1 VTTRG
6 DEVARFQRVDPK
18 VDLPAME
25 REVLGF
31 WRDARIFEK
40 SLELRNG
47 APEWVFYEGPPTA
60 NGRPGI
66 QHAESRTFKDLYPR
80 FRTMTGYNVPRKAGW
95 DCHGL
100 PVELEIEKEIGTR
113 TKRDIE
119 AFGIAEFNRRCRES
133 VTRYV
138 EDWERFTERL
148 GFWIDLSQAYWT
160 MDTEYIESV
169 WWSLKEL
176 HRQGL
181 LYEAHRS
188 VAYCPR
194 CGTALSDHEVALGYT
209 TVTDPSVFVKFP
221 VTEPSRPEL
230 SGAAL
235 VAWTTTPW
243 TLLANLGL
251 AVAEGEQYVVA
262 EQGGERL
269 VVAERLIDQVL
280 GDGARIATS
289 LKGRSLVG
297 TRYAPP
303 YPNVDD
309 TGVHR
314 VVAGDFVGMDEGTG
328 IVHIAP
334 GFGPEDLDVGHR
346 EGWPVYRP
354 IDDDGRFT
362 DETPVKLVRGRAVKE
377 ADPDI
382 IEDLRQRGVLVRAE
396 TYEHTYPLCWRCD
409 TPLLYMARTSWYIRT
424 TARKDRLLEVN
435 ESVNWF
441 PENVKHGR
449 YGDWLRN
456 NVDWALSRERYWGTP
471 LPVWRCDEGHV
482 TVIGSLTELSHLA
495 GRDVTT
501 VDPHRPVI
509 DDVTF
514 GCPECGLDAR
524 RVPEVI
530 DAWYDSG
537 AMPFARSGYQPVLER
552 GADEFERS
560 FPADFIS
567 EGVDQTRGWFYS
579 LMAEGVL
586 LFDDTTYRNCVVL
599 GLLLDEEGRKM
610 SKRLGNVVDPGAV
623 MDRYGADALRWYF
636 IATGSPWS
644 DRRVSMEAVEEGVR
658 QVLLTL
664 WNVSSF
670 YVTYANADDLDPTD
684 GVVPVTERPVLD
696 RWILSRLSAV
706 VAAARH
712 GLDRYDATGAARQ
725 IGRFIDDLS
734 NWYVRRSRRRFWAPA
749 RAGKGA
755 GRAKVAAHQTLY
767 ECLTTVARLMAPL
780 TPFVAEALWRTL
792 AAGRDGAPE
801 SVHLSDY
808 PEADPAVR
816 DANLEQ
822 AMEVARRAASVGRTV
837 RTDGRVRVRQPLAR
851 AAVHVPTDSGDL
863 EPVADLIAEELN
875 VKSVDLSDSAEIA
888 GRWRAR
894 PSFRT
899 LGPRL
904 GGEVKEVALALQHDD
919 GSVARELAEGRTVR
933 LVTSGGEVEIG
944 PEDVELFRET
954 AGGWGVA
961 ADGGVTVALDLEVT
975 PELAREGLARELVRL
990 VQDARKAAGLEI
1002 TDRISLTVDGDDEV
1016 RDAVEA
1022 HREWIAGEVLATELT
1037 WGRSPAE
1044 GHMEGHDVDGRSVT
1058 LTVRRV

>member
-1 VTTRG
+1 
-6 DEVARFQRVDPK
+6 VARFQRVDPK
-18 VDLPAME
+18 VDLPALE
-25 REVLGF
+25 REILAF

-40 SLELRNG
+40 SLELRTG
-47 APEWVFYEGPPTA
+47 APKWVFYEGPPTA

-66 QHAESRTFKDLYPR
+66 QHAESRTFKDVYPR
-80 FRTMTGYNVPRKAGW
+80 FRTMTGYHVPRKAGW

-119 AFGIAEFNRRCRES
+119 EFGIAEFNRRCRES

-138 EDWERFTERL
+138 EDWEQVTERL

-176 HRQGL
+176 HRKGL
-181 LYEAHRS
+181 MYEAHRS

-194 CGTALSDHEVALGYT
+194 CGTALSDHEVAMGYT

-221 VTEPSRPEL
+221 VTGPTRPEL
-230 SGAAL
+230 TGASF

-251 AVAEGEQYVVA
+251 AVSEEEEYVVA
-262 EQGGERL
+262 EHRGEHL
-269 VVAERLIDQVL
+269 VVAERLIEPVL
-280 GDGARIATS
+280 GHDARIITS
-289 LKGRSLVG
+289 LVGRSLVG

-309 TGVHR
+309 ADVHR

-334 GFGPEDLDVGHR
+334 GFGPEDLEVGHR

-362 DETPVKLVRGRAVKE
+362 DETSVELVRGRTVKA

-424 TARKDRLLEVN
+424 TARKERLLQVN
-435 ESVNWF
+435 ESVSWF
-441 PENVKHGR
+441 PDHIKHGR
-449 YGDWLRN
+449 FGDWLEN

-471 LPVWRCDEGHV
+471 LPVWRCDGGHV
-482 TVIGSLTELSHLA
+482 TVVGSLRELSELV
-495 GRDVTT
+495 GSDVTG
-501 VDPHRPVI
+501 VDPHRPSI
-509 DDVTF
+509 DGVTF
-514 GCPECGLDAR
+514 SCRECGEESR

-537 AMPFARSGYQPVLER
+537 AMPFAQWGYHPDLGR
-552 GADEFERS
+552 GREEFEGS

-567 EGVDQTRGWFYS
+567 EAVDQTRGWFYS

-586 LFDDTTYRNCVVL
+586 LFDDAAYRNCVVL
-599 GLLLDEEGRKM
+599 GLILAADGRRM
-610 SKRLGNVVDPGAV
+610 STRLGNAIHPAELL
-623 MDRYGADALRWYF
+623 DRFGADALRWF
-636 IATGSPWS
+636 MVTVGSPWS
-644 DRRVSMEAVEEGVR
+644 ERRVSFDAVGAVVR

-664 WNVSSF
+664 WNVFSF
-670 YVTYANADDLDPTD
+670 YLTYANADDIDPTD
-684 GVVPVTERPVLD
+684 GVVPVDERPVLD

-706 VAAARH
+706 VTAARR
-712 GLDRYDATGAARQ
+712 GLDAYDATGAARH
-725 IGRFIDDLS
+725 IARFIDDLS
-734 NWYVRRSRRRFWAPA
+734 NWYVRRSRRRFWDPA
-749 RAGKGA
+749 RAGERAGA
-755 GRAKVAAHQTLY
+755 DKVAAHQTLY

-808 PEADPAVR
+808 PEADRAVP
-816 DANLEQ
+816 DPDLER

-863 EPVADLIAEELN
+863 EPLANLIAEELN

-933 LVTSGGEVEIG
+933 LVTSGGEIEVA

-990 VQDARKAAGLEI
+990 VQDARKAAGLEV

-1016 RDAVEA
+1016 RGAVEA

-1037 WGRSPAE
+1037 WGRSPAD

-1058 LTVRRV
+1058 VTVSRA